1 MEDAGP
7 PPDPQVVV
15 TVVNTTNVSGWSGM
29 TRKDLAVLIFV
40 VVMLLGATCCT
51 MLYFKKQRARE
62 EQIGSQMNQR
72 TSGRVVIN
80 VNSKEPQHGVPELKG
95 VSFGDMDREARVGKK
110 G

>member
-1 MEDAGP
+1 
-7 PPDPQVVV
+7 
-15 TVVNTTNVSGWSGM
+15 M
-29 TRKDLAVLIFV
+29 TWKDLAVLIFV

-51 MLYFKKQRARE
+51 MLYFKRQRARE
-62 EQIGSQMNQR
+62 EQIGSQMNQT

-95 VSFGDMDREARVGKK
+95 VSFGDMDRAARVGKK